1 MSIVICEICDLVI
14 DIDFVEATSNE
25 DGTEWVCE
33 ECENEI
39 DC

>member
-25 DGTEWVCE
+25 EGTEWVCVD
-33 ECENEI
+33 CEKEI